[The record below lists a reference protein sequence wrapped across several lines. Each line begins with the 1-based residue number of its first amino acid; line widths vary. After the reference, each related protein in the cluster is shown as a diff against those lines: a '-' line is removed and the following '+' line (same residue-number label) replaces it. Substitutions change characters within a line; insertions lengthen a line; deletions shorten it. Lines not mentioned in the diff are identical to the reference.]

1 MRWGIGDFFIVYFA
15 GFFASAVGLLIGVS
29 ISGQKDGDSATATTL
44 ACALGAMYGAYA
56 LALVLVS
63 KYKGRGSLYLD
74 FGLAVRA
81 KYWWALIVGFGLQF
95 ALGLLVLPLISLVD
109 NEKQSVV
116 EELRDSSGA
125 KLAVLVITAGL
136 LAPVF
141 EEILFRGLLLRS
153 LQRRLTPE
161 LAIAIQALVF
171 AAVHLTDPSLG
182 TLAVVPALY
191 ALGVI
196 SGIAAVKVGDLSVSI
211 PLHVGFNLV
220 TLLAFR

>member
-15 GFFASAVGLLIGVS
+15 GFFASAVGLTIGIALS
-29 ISGQKDGDSATATTL
+29 DQKAGDPSTAVTL

-56 LALVLVS
+56 VALVLVS
-63 KYKGRGSLYLD
+63 KYKGRGSLSLD
-74 FGLAVRA
+74 FGVAVRA
-81 KYWWALIVGFGLQF
+81 RYWWALIVGFGLQF
-95 ALGLLVLPLISLVD
+95 VLGALVFPLMSLVD

-171 AAVHLTDPSLG
+171 AGIHLTDPSLG

-196 SGIAAVKVGDLSVSI
+196 SGIAAVRVGDLSVSI

-220 TLLAFR
+220 TILALR

>member
-1 MRWGIGDFFIVYFA
+1 MRWGIGDFFIVYLA
-15 GFFASAVGLLIGVS
+15 GFFASAVGLLVGIA
-29 ISGQKDGDSATATTL
+29 ISGQQEGDSATATTL
-44 ACALGAMYGAYA
+44 ACALGAMYGAYG

-81 KYWWALIVGFGLQF
+81 KYWWALVVGFGLQF

-109 NEKQSVV
+109 NEKQSIV

-125 KLAVLVITAGL
+125 KLAVLLITAGL

-153 LQRRLTPE
+153 LQRRFTPE
-161 LAIAIQALVF
+161 LAIAIQALAF

-196 SGIAAVKVGDLSVSI
+196 SGIAAVRVGDLSVSI

>member
-1 MRWGIGDFFIVYFA
+1 MRWGIGDFFLVYGA
-15 GFFASAVGLLIGVS
+15 GFLASAVGLTIGIA
-29 ISGQKDGDSATATTL
+29 ISGQKQGDDSTAVTL
-44 ACALGAMYGAYA
+44 ACALGAMYAAYA
-56 LALVLVS
+56 GALVLVS
-63 KYKGRGSLYLD
+63 KYKGRGSLFLD
-74 FGLAVRA
+74 FGVAVRA
-81 KYWWALIVGFGLQF
+81 KYWWALIAGFGLQF
-95 ALGLLVLPLISLVD
+95 ALALLVLPLISLVD

-125 KLAVLVITAGL
+125 KLAVLMITAGL
-136 LAPVF
+136 LAPFF
-141 EEILFRGLLLRS
+141 EEVLFRGLLLRS
-153 LQRRLTPE
+153 LQRRFTPE

-196 SGIAAVKVGDLSVSI
+196 SGIAAVRVGDLSVSI

-220 TLLAFR
+220 TLLVLR